1 MASRISRMHSWTSL
15 SRGDGTP
22 SGRRF
27 PLSFLGMY
35 TALPGARGRR
45 SGQALYICRP
55 PPRSAACTRPRTCGA
70 WPWTQLQDRE
80 CQLLCHEMPSFYLL
94 CSYIVHSFLNQ
105 SCLTYIS
112 TEGRYRE
119 MREDG
124 WAIGSGMVES
134 TAKQFKA
141 RFNGPGMRWSRSGAE
156 RLIPIRAAI
165 MSRRSDELWRLAY
178 NSHHN

>member
-1 MASRISRMHSWTSL
+1 
-15 SRGDGTP
+15 
-22 SGRRF
+22 
-27 PLSFLGMY
+27 
-35 TALPGARGRR
+35 
-45 SGQALYICRP
+45 
-55 PPRSAACTRPRTCGA
+55 
-70 WPWTQLQDRE
+70 
-80 CQLLCHEMPSFYLL
+80 MPSFYLL

-178 NSHHN
+178 NSPHN